1 MEGFVFRQ
9 SIMQLGNG
17 ADHRPTE
24 FRSRIDSDAMHHL
37 PAQGHYRGAARLP
50 QRGVGAIRC
59 PPGLSNL
66 LPQPSIASL
75 PP

>member
-17 ADHRPTE
+17 ADHRPAE

-50 QRGVGAIRC
+50 QRGVERYGT
-59 PPGLSNL
+59 PPGLRNL
-66 LPQPSIASL
+66 LAQPSIASL